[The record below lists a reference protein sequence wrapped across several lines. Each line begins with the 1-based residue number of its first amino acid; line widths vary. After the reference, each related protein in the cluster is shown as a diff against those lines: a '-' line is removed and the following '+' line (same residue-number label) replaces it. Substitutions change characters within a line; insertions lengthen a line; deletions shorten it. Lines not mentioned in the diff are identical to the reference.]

1 MNAKL
6 DMSLVPVRDSEPYV
20 YLLHGKSS
28 SQQTKKKHRLNLN
41 NKGIFDII
49 KIFFA
54 FWKGS
59 KYSLKGIFPREKLE
73 GSLLPSK
80 AFNMIEFF
88 LALLQSKQFHNF
100 LNMQI
105 GP

>member
-6 DMSLVPVRDSEPYV
+6 DTSLVQVRDSEPYV
-20 YLLHGKSS
+20 HLPHGKSS
-28 SQQTKKKHRLNLN
+28 SQETKKKYRLNLN

-54 FWKGS
+54 LLKALEGS
-59 KYSLKGIFPREKLE
+59 KYFLKKNFSLPFFPLKL
-73 GSLLPSK
+73 LMWL
-80 AFNMIEFF
+80 NFF
-88 LALLQSKQFHNF
+88 LVLLQSKQFHNF
-100 LNMQI
+100 KNMQI